1 MQKTESPYQI
11 SARLDRIPGN
21 TRLWSWVGKLSLG
34 GFFEVYDLALT
45 ALLSPLLVAAGVF
58 HNDAGGMFGM
68 PDQAT
73 FAFLTMMGLFAGA
86 IGFSG
91 VADRHSR
98 RRLFVASL
106 LWYSA
111 ASAVMA
117 FQSTAIGVCVW
128 RFIAGLGLGLELVV
142 IECYLS
148 EITPKHLRGRVFAV
162 SKFVQLCA
170 IPIAGVFANIAAPH
184 VWLGLPGWRWVAL
197 APAIGGVVVMLIRRG
212 LPESPRWLA
221 ANGRAVEAGSIVDEL
236 EQCVRAGGGALRPVA
251 PPSAIAP
258 GTLAEANLASY
269 HDLFQYPHR
278 RRVFMLLAVDA
289 ASSIAFYGF
298 SHWAPTLLA
307 HQGVDLRRSL
317 LYTAAIGIAYPCA
330 PLIGA
335 LFADRIE
342 RKWQVAIAGVA
353 GAAFGLLFARQDSAA
368 MWILFGVLLTIA
380 IEIKSTAAHTYRSE
394 LFPTHLRARAIGF
407 IYSITRLAS
416 ALSSYLIAFTLL
428 HSGVSGVF
436 TLITTLLLFSVVVVL
451 MFGPRSKGRAY
462 EEITDDMPSRPSA
475 AVLDSYATDGK

>member
-1 MQKTESPYQI
+1 MQTIESSNDI
-11 SARLDRIPGN
+11 SVRLDRIPGN
-21 TRLWSWVGKLSLG
+21 ARLWLWIGKLSLG

-45 ALLSPLLVAAGVF
+45 ALLSPMLVAAGVF
-58 HNDAGGMFGM
+58 QKGAGGMFGM

-86 IGFSG
+86 FGFAG
-91 VADRHSR
+91 VADRYSR
-98 RRLFVASL
+98 RRLFIASL
-106 LWYSA
+106 LWYSVA
-111 ASAVMA
+111 TAMMA
-117 FQSTAIGVCVW
+117 FQTSALAICTW
-128 RFIAGLGLGLELVV
+128 RFIAGIGLGLELVV
-142 IECYLS
+142 IECYLA
-148 EITPKHLRGRVFAV
+148 EITPKHLRGRVFSI
-162 SKFVQLCA
+162 SKFVQMCA
-170 IPIAGVFANIAAPH
+170 IPVAGVFANVAAPH
-184 VWLGLPGWRWVAL
+184 VWFDMPGWRWVAL

-221 ANGRAVEAGSIVDEL
+221 ANGHAAEAARIVEEL
-236 EQCVRAGGGALRPVA
+236 EQYVLASGGTLRPQAALQTAASPA
-251 PPSAIAP
+251 PQQRAA
-258 GTLAEANLASY
+258 TYA
-269 HDLFQYPHR
+269 DLFQRPHR

-307 HQGVDLRRSL
+307 HQGVELRHSL
-317 LYTAAIGIAYPCA
+317 LYMAAIGIAYPCA

-353 GAAFGLLFARQDSAA
+353 GAAFGLLFARQDSGA

-394 LFPTHLRARAIGF
+394 LFPTHVRARAVGF

-428 HSGVSGVF
+428 QFGVSGVF
-436 TLITTLLLFSVVVVL
+436 TLITALLLFSAMVIL
-451 MFGPRSKGRAY
+451 SFGPRSRGRAY
-462 EEITDDMPSRPSA
+462 EEITDDLAPRHGVHARDGYA
-475 AVLDSYATDGK
+475 ADSK